1 MNKKTVLEILNILI
15 PYFNDTRKVALDF
28 SNPFTLLVATVLS
41 AQATDKQVN
50 KISPALFAV
59 ADTPEKMASLSESE
73 IKEYIKSINLC
84 NTKAKHILE
93 LSKKLVNDFNSVVPD
108 NMKDLTSLAGVG
120 RKTANIILS
129 VVYHK
134 NAIAV
139 DTHVFRICRKIGFSK
154 NAKTP
159 TETELQL
166 YKIIPEKY
174 QQEINHCLVLLGR
187 EICKA
192 QKPQCE
198 NCPIKHLCEKNE

>member
-1 MNKKTVLEILNILI
+1 MNKKIVLKILNTLV
-15 PYFNDTRKVALDF
+15 PYFGGTRKVALDF

-41 AQATDKQVN
+41 AQTTDKQVN
-50 KISPALFAV
+50 KITPALFAV
-59 ADTPEKMASLSESE
+59 ADTPEKMASLNEEE
-73 IKEYIKSINLC
+73 IKSYVKSVNLC

-93 LSKKLVNDFNSVVPD
+93 LSKKLVKNFNSVVPN

-129 VVYHK
+129 VIYHQ

-139 DTHVFRICRKIGFSK
+139 DTHVFRVCRRIGLSK
-154 NAKTP
+154 NAKTA

-166 YKIIPEKY
+166 YKIIPEEY
-174 QQEINHCLVLLGR
+174 QQEINHCFVLLGR

-198 NCPIKHLCEKNE
+198 NCPIKDLCEKNE